1 MKESEFFEILSIKT
15 LNNGCKINKD
25 FEFEIF
31 YQIKNVL
38 EEDFQIKFI
47 YVVSPLN
54 EKSDQE
60 LESIKLPANKI
71 GKFRVQ
77 LKFPPPDFSS
87 ISLEEII
94 GVTIILMII
103 SHQKKEQ
110 LRIGYYVS
118 NAFNK
123 DFPNDTRFQRKNNL
137 KYITRK
143 IIINQPRITR
153 FFD

>member
-1 MKESEFFEILSIKT
+1 M
-15 LNNGCKINKD
+15 
-25 FEFEIF
+25 
-31 YQIKNVL
+31 
-38 EEDFQIKFI
+38 

-60 LESIKLPANKI
+60 LESIELPGNKI

-77 LKFPPPDFSS
+77 LKFPPPDFRR

-94 GVTIILMII
+94 GVTVILMII
-103 SHQKKEQ
+103 SYQKKEH

-118 NAFNK
+118 NEFNK
-123 DFPNDTRFQRKNNL
+123 DIPGDKRIQRKNIF
-137 KYITRK
+137 KYSLRK

-153 FFD
+153 FFE